1 MKPILDLVMLVL
13 NMYTYIIIGSAIFS
27 WLFAFGV
34 INANNQFVSMVGNFL
49 HQATE
54 PLLRPIR
61 RMMPNLGN
69 IDISPIILL
78 LGIFLLQRI
87 IFHYIYPAVY

>member
-1 MKPILDLVMLVL
+1 MKPILDLVILVL

-69 IDISPIILL
+69 IDISPIVLL

-87 IFHYIYPAVY
+87 IFHYIQPAVF